1 MVMKE
6 RYSGNMIG
14 FCRSLPPEAT
24 PDLELKCSSHSVVG
38 GEYKRDNVL
47 CIPVRVQSGA
57 YVQGLSSYR
66 STVELRQLEH

>member
-14 FCRSLPPEAT
+14 FCRSLSPEAT

-38 GEYKRDNVL
+38 GEDERNDICAYL
-47 CIPVRVQSGA
+47 FVRKA
-57 YVQGLSSYR
+57 
-66 STVELRQLEH
+66 ELMFKDCLPIAQQLNFVS